1 MSDGHHHHH
10 HLPVRE
16 HLRLAKGQIKSEAFD
31 EAYRELSVAIHL
43 IEDHDASS
51 ELEDDELAELYLMRA
66 SALMAA
72 QKARVFRDTDTFH
85 QVLEDL
91 EQAVTAQPMD
101 MKYRLFRAQFY
112 KRSEFADYLKEAR
125 EDLDIMVKQDE
136 NDVEALREMGEVMVL
151 QKEFKNA
158 IPLLSK
164 AITLEESPEA
174 YSSRGLAYFKK
185 TPPDYQAAAKDF
197 YQAQLANPHDENLYL
212 WRAQCFQ
219 ELQLWSDALREYELL
234 ISFSSDK
241 PGYYVD
247 RGFIKDM
254 MGDENG
260 AFEDYSLALNLAPHA
275 MAYNNRSMHYLRLG
289 QHEEAIED
297 ARAALEADPE
307 LHIAHA
313 SLAEIFAT
321 TGDREEML
329 HSLKHAMGSYY
340 EDAVA
345 VMLEPAF
352 EAYLEDPD
360 FLEVIGK

>member
-1 MSDGHHHHH
+1 MSDGHHHH

-16 HLRLAKGQIKSEAFD
+16 HLRLAKGHMKTEAFD
-31 EAYRELSVAIHL
+31 EAYRELSVAVHL

-51 ELEDDELAELYLMRA
+51 ELEDDELADLYLMRA
-66 SALMAA
+66 SALMSA
-72 QKARVFRDTDTFH
+72 QKTRVFRDTDTFH

-136 NDVEALREMGEVMVL
+136 NDVVALREMGEVMVL
-151 QKEFKNA
+151 QKEFKDA

-164 AITLEESPEA
+164 AISLDGGPEA

-219 ELQLWSDALREYELL
+219 EIQLWDDALKEYDLL
-234 ISFSSDK
+234 ISFSPDN

-254 MGDENG
+254 MEDENG
-260 AFEDYSLALNLAPHA
+260 AFEDYSLALDLAPHA
-275 MAYNNRSMHYLRLG
+275 MAFNNRAMHYLRLG
-289 QHEEAIED
+289 QYQEAIDD
-297 ARAALEADPE
+297 AQAALETDPE

-321 TGDREEML
+321 TGDKPEML
-329 HSLKHAMGSYY
+329 QSLSNAMGLYY

-352 EAYLEDPD
+352 ADYLEDLD